1 MSDSPEK
8 QTEDA
13 KERSKL
19 LKEISQAKSSEEVQ
33 EIRDKLLERLD
44 KKVADL
50 KELIREEE

>member
-1 MSDSPEK
+1 
-8 QTEDA
+8 
-13 KERSKL
+13 L

>member
-1 MSDSPEK
+1 MSSSQEK

-50 KELIREEE
+50 KELIQEEE